1 MELADLP
8 ANWWESAVQ
17 GMDFGWDYFFSGAVD
32 SFSGALD
39 LLERDLE
46 GEISSWL
53 TNTFAGR
60 ADRTGARNFGAGLAD
75 GVADGI
81 TSGLTAQAQ
90 SLSDV
95 VQKMQRDIAT
105 AATREAHN
113 IAAGMDEAEAA
124 AIRLSEEL
132 TATQQAYNTLL
143 TGTLDRA
150 PGDGL
155 LLQLRLEV
163 EDLQTQLAN
172 LPGADTAAAWASRLG
187 FEMAEGLKTPIQVIR
202 ILSPRLNELI
212 AERDEL
218 LNAGQFNTTAYQ
230 ELEAQIQ
237 AIAGTVEAAETA
249 IDGLMSGTSF
259 ARPDEALTAAELERA
274 LLQKEAYQTAWQ
286 MAEAQLEY
294 RDSLFRTIPT
304 LEEFNAAFT
313 GRAEA
318 QEQANAYMSVARA
331 VQEVDKA
338 QREALLAAERNRK
351 VLAAILSRNIGATTP
366 GFQPPSLDEGQGSEH
381 TDVWLRLR
389 EDMKLAEAQA
399 AALGDQ
405 FDLNAAQSQAISRA
419 LTALLAAGVDPLSV
433 GVQNLVADLADLA
446 GAAEAVGAAEE
457 AQKLLES
464 LTEQV
469 QQTTDARSATEQL
482 RDALVEY
489 GEANADAADEVAALI
504 EQLDEFTAAE
514 AASEAQEQFE
524 ALLDEIEG
532 IAREAD
538 EFRDR
543 R

>member
-60 ADRTGARNFGAGLAD
+60 ADRTGARNFGADLAD

-95 VQKMQRDIAT
+95 IQKMQRDVAT
-105 AATREAHN
+105 AAQREAHN
-113 IAAGMDEAEAA
+113 IALGLDEAEAA

-143 TGTLDRA
+143 TGTFDRA

-202 ILSPRLNELI
+202 ILSPRLQELI

-218 LNAGQFNTTAYQ
+218 LNAGRYNTTAYQ
-230 ELEAQIQ
+230 ELEADIQ
-237 AIAGTVEAAETA
+237 AITTTVEAARTA
-249 IDGLMSGTSF
+249 VDGLMGGTSF
-259 ARPDEALTAAELERA
+259 PQPDEGEGLSELARQAYEAEQAALALADAQAELADSYRA
-274 LLQKEAYQTAWQ
+274 TTP
-286 MAEAQLEY
+286 
-294 RDSLFRTIPT
+294 S

-331 VQEVDKA
+331 V
-338 QREALLAAERNRK
+338 R
-351 VLAAILSRNIGATTP
+351 
-366 GFQPPSLDEGQGSEH
+366 
-381 TDVWLRLR
+381 
-389 EDMKLAEAQA
+389 
-399 AALGDQ
+399 
-405 FDLNAAQSQAISRA
+405 
-419 LTALLAAGVDPLSV
+419 
-433 GVQNLVADLADLA
+433 
-446 GAAEAVGAAEE
+446 
-457 AQKLLES
+457 
-464 LTEQV
+464 
-469 QQTTDARSATEQL
+469 
-482 RDALVEY
+482 
-489 GEANADAADEVAALI
+489 
-504 EQLDEFTAAE
+504 
-514 AASEAQEQFE
+514 
-524 ALLDEIEG
+524 
-532 IAREAD
+532 
-538 EFRDR
+538 
-543 R
+543 